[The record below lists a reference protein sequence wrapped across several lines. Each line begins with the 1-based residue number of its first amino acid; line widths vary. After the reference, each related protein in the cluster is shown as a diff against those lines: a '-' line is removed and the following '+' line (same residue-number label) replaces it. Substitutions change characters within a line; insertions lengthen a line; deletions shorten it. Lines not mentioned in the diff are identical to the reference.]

1 MDNMEIKLEKY
12 INQKDSWPQSGQHIL
27 AQYDN
32 SSIIVYQAYNW
43 IIAKFASKNRYFYNG
58 FSFNRMSW
66 IKPNFL
72 WMMYRSGWGQKK
84 GQTRVLAI
92 RLKREF
98 FDKVLSLAVYSAY
111 NQLLYKSHDDWK
123 KAVSDSEVR
132 LQWDPDHKP
141 NGEREERRAIQLGLR
156 GEILKEFSRE
166 AILNIYDIT
175 QFVNEQ
181 YSAIKNGSV
190 DNLIMPLEN
199 VYLVNDE
206 EVKKRIG
213 L

>member
-1 MDNMEIKLEKY
+1 M
-12 INQKDSWPQSGQHIL
+12 
-27 AQYDN
+27 
-32 SSIIVYQAYNW
+32 
-43 IIAKFASKNRYFYNG
+43 
-58 FSFNRMSW
+58 
-66 IKPNFL
+66 
-72 WMMYRSGWGQKK
+72 
-84 GQTRVLAI
+84 LAI